1 MKSKIKILNI
11 SLVAALIFSVL
22 LGMVSFDACCED
34 LRDNVFRLHIIAN
47 SDSKDD
53 QRLKL
58 AVRDAILADSETLF
72 LGADTLEDA
81 IALASSNTSAIEAIA
96 ENTVRMNGY
105 DYPVSVSVSKS
116 FFDTRVYDD
125 FTLPA
130 GVYEAL
136 RVEIGDAEGKNW
148 WCVLFPSI
156 CVGSAG
162 KLSDTASTG
171 AVNIAENKGDF
182 VLKFKI
188 VEIYET
194 IKTKILG
201 KS

>member
-1 MKSKIKILNI
+1 MKSKIKIFNI
-11 SLVAALIFSVL
+11 SLVCALIFSVL

-34 LRDNVFRLHIIAN
+34 LRENVFRLHIIAN
-47 SDSKDD
+47 SDSAED

-72 LGADTLEDA
+72 VGAHTLEDA
-81 IALASSNTSAIEAIA
+81 IALASSNTSAIEEIA
-96 ENTVRMNGY
+96 ENTVKANGY

-136 RVEIGDAEGKNW
+136 RVEIGKAQGKNW

-156 CVGSAG
+156 CVGSSG
-162 KLSDTASTG
+162 KLSDTASSG
-171 AVNIAENKGDF
+171 AVNIAENRKDF
-182 VLKFKI
+182 ILKFKV
-188 VEIYET
+188 VELYET